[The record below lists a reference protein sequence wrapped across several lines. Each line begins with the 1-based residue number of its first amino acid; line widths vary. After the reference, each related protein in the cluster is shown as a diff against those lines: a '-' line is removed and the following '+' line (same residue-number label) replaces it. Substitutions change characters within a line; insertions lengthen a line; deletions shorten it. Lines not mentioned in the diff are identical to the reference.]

1 MKKSVVSVL
10 FFAFLGS
17 AYSSA
22 HAADII
28 APEDPLV
35 VNADQALP
43 SEPVAE
49 RWGGAYVG
57 ISIGQGYLN
66 DVITSI
72 GAKAEGKDIVYGGFA
87 GYNLQWGP
95 VVVGAEIG
103 GEKAD
108 IVFNDGST
116 IASKYMFGAR
126 LRGGLA
132 NDYVF
137 AYGSIGVQ
145 HGITNE
151 VPGLGLVAPMNKDT
165 ALELGAGVDVAITR
179 NIAMGLDYT
188 YAKYKKFGNFAI
200 AGGHVDVETQK
211 ILLRLSYK
219 FN

>member
-1 MKKSVVSVL
+1 MKKFIVPVMFFGL
-10 FFAFLGS
+10 FGS
-17 AYSSA
+17 AY
-22 HAADII
+22 AADIV
-28 APEDPLV
+28 PSEDPLV
-35 VNADQALP
+35 INADQAVP
-43 SEPVAE
+43 AEPIAE
-49 RWGGAYVG
+49 RWAGAYVG
-57 ISIGQGYLN
+57 LSIGHGYLN

-72 GAKAEGKDIVYGGFA
+72 GAKATGEDIIYGGFA

-95 VVVGAEIG
+95 VVIGAEIG

-108 IVFNDGST
+108 IMFTDGST

-151 VPGLGLVAPMNKDT
+151 VPTLGLVSPMNRDT
-165 ALELGAGVDVAITR
+165 ALQLGAGVDVAITR
-179 NIAMGLDYT
+179 NVAMGLDYT
-188 YAKYKKFGNFAI
+188 YTKYEKFGDFAI
-200 AGGHVDVETQK
+200 AGGYVDVETQK
-211 ILLRLSYK
+211 LLLRLSYK